1 MVRVLRVILFLLM
14 APSSLFAAEI
24 WLRESVVKKH
34 LNDILVTIQ
43 ATPDHIGEKARPIKQ
58 DCNLHVPLRSNDI
71 KVAILGEIKNACSQP
86 EKMAATY
93 WSSKLKPLEGQII
106 EAKGVLRVW
115 LEHPPQGGK
124 RQCECDPLPR
134 YTNSTPNHM
143 VQLHPLTQLGNISFL
158 EMTRGVQKGDIPYI
172 GFRGGKLPSTL
183 NRKRIS
189 IRRVSKAGETYIAIK
204 GSRTGYSHWTL
215 LAVVMSTAE
224 KRKDGH
230 AFDVAVVHRDGF
242 MERNLRALTIKGTAA
257 DKSTES
263 LEVNDEVVLFGI
275 MRLDLALIERKA
287 GQKWKTI
294 PMPYELI
301 VLDIMR

>member
-1 MVRVLRVILFLLM
+1 MVRVLSVILFFLVT
-14 APSSLFAAEI
+14 PSSLSAAEI
-24 WLRESVVKKH
+24 WLRERVVKKY

-86 EKMAATY
+86 EKTAATY
-93 WSSKLKPLEGQII
+93 WSSKLKPMEGQII

-115 LEHPPQGGK
+115 LEHPPLGGK

-172 GFRGGKLPSTL
+172 GYRGGKLPSTL

-189 IRRVSKAGETYIAIK
+189 IRRVSKAGETYIVIR

-275 MRLDLALIERKA
+275 MRLDLALIEKKA

>member
-1 MVRVLRVILFLLM
+1 MVRVLSVILFFLVTPASLL
-14 APSSLFAAEI
+14 AAEI
-24 WLRESVVKKH
+24 WLRERVVKKH

-58 DCNLHVPLRSNDI
+58 DCNLHVPLRSKDI
-71 KVAILGEIKNACSQP
+71 NVALLGVIKNACSQP
-86 EKMAATY
+86 EGAAATY
-93 WSSKLKPLEGQII
+93 WSNKLKPLEGQII

-143 VQLHPLTQLGNISFL
+143 VQLHPLTHLGNISFL
-158 EMTRGVQKGDIPYI
+158 EMTRAVQKGDIPYI
-172 GFRGGKLPSTL
+172 GYRGGKLPSTL

-215 LAVVMSTAE
+215 LAVVMSIAE
-224 KRKDGH
+224 RRKDGH
-230 AFDVAVVHRDGF
+230 AFDVVVVHRDGF
-242 MERNLRALTIKGTAA
+242 MERNLRAITIKGTAA
-257 DKSTES
+257 DKSAGS

-287 GQKWKTI
+287 GRKWKSI